1 MRTQSSPTFRLSFA
15 WQIKMIE
22 KGKWVVRAYGTK
34 VKAALPAA
42 FVRAEIIRGLVRY
55 SVQADDQVC
64 LQAAEPEPMPLS
76 GPTA

>member
-1 MRTQSSPTFRLSFA
+1 MVL
-15 WQIKMIE
+15 
-22 KGKWVVRAYGTK
+22 AY
-34 VKAALPAA
+34 KAALPAA
-42 FVRAEIIRGLVRY
+42 FPCSDNSAFVRY